1 MVNRDN
7 RLYLEKFGDFMFLDG
22 VSPNIKVV
30 HFTGPGNTIHNN
42 SNEWIKDYWK

>member
-1 MVNRDN
+1 
-7 RLYLEKFGDFMFLDG
+7 MFLGG